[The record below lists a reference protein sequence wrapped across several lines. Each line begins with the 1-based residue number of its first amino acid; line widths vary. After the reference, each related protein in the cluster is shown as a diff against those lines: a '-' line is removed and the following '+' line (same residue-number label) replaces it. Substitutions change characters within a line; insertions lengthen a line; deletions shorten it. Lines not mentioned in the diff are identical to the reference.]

1 MKARC
6 RVWSVLFAQARP
18 GASPTPECHD
28 DRFPARGYF
37 VCGISVDERDHG
49 VALLL
54 DRGKRRRQQL
64 RGQVLAGMR
73 HLRGEIRHDTV
84 TRGGGMRV
92 DLVGD
97 AGQQTIETVVIFA
110 GILGMA
116 VDPGARA
123 VGKNL
128 RPRQA
133 TRIRVG
139 DPMRQPAKAVAGGD
153 LPRRRAS
160 EQGARNRR
168 PRPCGELGQM
178 RVKFCASRHSTPAPR
193 SGAGPRLLPSRR
205 RPCAEWAIAN
215 VVARARRRPRV
226 RPASAVRIRATVRAG
241 AAPFVLHRPAL
252 SARSPA
258 GGNRCPTAA

>member
-1 MKARC
+1 MQARC

-18 GASPTPECHD
+18 GASPTPECLD
-28 DRFPARGYF
+28 DRFPARGDF
-37 VCGISVDERDHG
+37 VGGISVDEGEHG

-73 HLRGEIRHDTV
+73 HLRCETCHDTIA
-84 TRGGGMRV
+84 RSSGMRV

-97 AGQQTIETVVIFA
+97 AGQQTVKRVFAFA

-116 VDPGARA
+116 VDPGAGA
-123 VGKNL
+123 VRKIL

-139 DPMRQPAKAVAGGD
+139 DPVRQTAKAAPGGD

-160 EQGARNRR
+160 EQGARHRR
-168 PRPCGELGQM
+168 SCEWPELGQM
-178 RVKFCASRHSTPAPR
+178 RVKFCASRYSAPAPR

-226 RPASAVRIRATVRAG
+226 RPAPGVRIRATVRAG
-241 AAPFVLHRPAL
+241 AAPFALHRPAP
-252 SARSPA
+252 SARPPA
-258 GGNRCPTAA
+258 GGDCCPAAA